1 MELTELM
8 KKVLAN
14 TFGMY
19 IQAQN
24 YHWNVEGMFFNQL
37 HAFFGDIY
45 GQTSD
50 AVDSI
55 AEHIRALGA
64 YAPGSMSRFLELM
77 TVEDETSVP
86 SARDMLV
93 KLAATNDLVR
103 ASLYDAHRAA
113 EAANERGVVN
123 FLEDRIDAHDKL
135 SWMIKSHLK
144 QI

>member
-1 MELTELM
+1 MELSDLL

-19 IQAQN
+19 LQAHN
-24 YHWNVEGMFFNQL
+24 YHWNVEGMFFTPL
-37 HAFFGDIY
+37 HAFFGDLY
-45 GQTSD
+45 TQLFAATD
-50 AVDSI
+50 PI
-55 AEHIRALGA
+55 AEHIRALGS

-77 TVEDETSVP
+77 TVEDETSIP
-86 SARDMLV
+86 TARDMLT
-93 KLAATNDLVR
+93 KLAASNDLVR

-144 QI
+144 QV